1 MRRAGALVAAVVACA
16 VAAPAAFASDIT
28 LHLSSSK
35 VDYGATRALRR
46 NGDSGGRG
54 RDRLDRAC
62 GRRRRPRRRSP
73 QTAAS
78 RARSEPL
85 RAGALSAVLADG
97 STSAPVELRVR
108 PVLRARLVAKTLFA
122 PAHLVVRAKPCERS
136 QAALRGRRK
145 SREPPDRPPR
155 LGARG
160 QPRRAVRGRRHAA
173 HRVRLGQH
181 RHGPRLVREARAR
194 DDRHRRARSR
204 VARARRDR
212 SEAAPREPH
221 VPPGRPVRRPGRPR
235 RRTPSW
241 RSRRP
246 RASRARASPIGRR
259 SRGSQRRRRRRRA
272 TRAAGCTSR
281 STRPGRSSCSCATGK
296 VTGTLHVS
304 TGATGNTPVGHWSVL
319 WKAPSTHTWLGP
331 AILWRTMTFHGG
343 FAIHGFSPVP
353 AYPASHGCV
362 REPIWAANWT
372 YEQTPVGT
380 PVDVY

>member
-1 MRRAGALVAAVVACA
+1 VRRAVALIAATVACA

-35 VDYGATRALRR
+35 VDYGATVRFA
-46 NGDSGGRG
+46 GTVAPAVAGETVSITHASG
-54 RDRLDRAC
+54 AIAH
-62 GRRRRPRRRSP
+62 
-73 QTAAS
+73 AAVAADGS
-78 RARSEPL
+78 FTGSFKAAAP
-85 RAGALSAVLADG
+85 GAVSAVLADG
-97 STSAPVELRVR
+97 SMSAPIKLRVR

-122 PAHLVVRAKPCERS
+122 PAHLVVRAKPASGVKLHFVVVGNRGSHLIDHRS
-136 QAALRGRRK
+136 WAHAGSLVVPFAADGTRLTAYVSGSIGTGPISSAKPARATIDTAALGPG
-145 SREPPDRPPR
+145 S
-155 LGARG
+155 
-160 QPRRAVRGRRHAA
+160 
-173 HRVRLGQH
+173 
-181 RHGPRLVREARAR
+181 HGPAVVGLKRRLESLTFHQDDLSSTWSAETSDAVLAFQKAEGLPRTSLADRTTLARLAAGTAPKPRYTGHGLHIEIDKTRQILMLVRNGA
-194 DDRHRRARSR
+194 
-204 VARARRDR
+204 
-212 SEAAPREPH
+212 
-221 VPPGRPVRRPGRPR
+221 
-235 RRTPSW
+235 
-241 RSRRP
+241 
-246 RASRARASPIGRR
+246 
-259 SRGSQRRRRRRRA
+259 
-272 TRAAGCTSR
+272 
-281 STRPGRSSCSCATGK
+281 